1 MQSSGWCLS
10 MLQSAKRFLGL
21 LHKPITS
28 SDLTSSSLRTKLIA
42 WTAAKSERTL
52 LEHLVRFE
60 CWNRVIPLLSVWCQ
74 KWRPSLASYLMLFG
88 WIKICCELRIN
99 INKQDLRPRENIW
112 RLPGLWLSW
121 PNIFP
126 ELVQVGKRHQE
137 PYVGLVDLW
146 FPGAPLFSFDRAQ
159 AAPFERQP
167 LKMART
173 SPKAKAGVSPRRI
186 GLQPID
192 TGNGLR
198 T

>member
-1 MQSSGWCLS
+1 
-10 MLQSAKRFLGL
+10 
-21 LHKPITS
+21 
-28 SDLTSSSLRTKLIA
+28 
-42 WTAAKSERTL
+42 
-52 LEHLVRFE
+52 
-60 CWNRVIPLLSVWCQ
+60 
-74 KWRPSLASYLMLFG
+74 MLFG
-88 WIKICCELRIN
+88 WIQISSELRIN
-99 INKQDLRPRENIW
+99 INKQDLPPRENIW

-137 PYVGLVDLW
+137 HYVGLVDLW

-159 AAPFERQP
+159 ADPFERQP

-173 SPKAKAGVSPRRI
+173 SPKAKAGVSPGRI

-198 T
+198 TWKSGMYGKNEWMISTTDYFGHYTSEWANVFDVNQKNHHLCNMKYELWE